1 MLFEKYEA
9 SLSGQVIENLKALG
23 ERNLGDTKGAID
35 AIFYTL
41 LAGLIR
47 RANSDMSTNMLVNQ
61 IQRIFDKDL
70 KAFNTEKSYA
80 EGKGLAEFVR
90 IGERNMSQIFPSFKS
105 QLLNLV
111 TSHSG
116 TSKSETNKYAGF
128 VNSLVIKFLAE
139 KLNDGTSKDEL
150 MNYLKEHRDPLFDK
164 APESLI
170 DKMIPA
176 LGIHDL
182 RNMKLYYAKKK
193 EEKDGKSEEYFISGE
208 ELISES
214 QQTYEDEE
222 SKSFNKRTLLI
233 VGVVALIALLGYF
246 LYDAREELFGSSAPQ
261 ESQVIDLNED
271 NTFLADS
278 LASVVKEASSMGD
291 AGWLALRELLNSSDT
306 ESLGTDVK
314 IESLSYGG
322 DSIDLSNPANSVIDS
337 IVSEFKTN
345 PRLQLQVKGGHSG
358 GNSQIGLKRA
368 FAMKR
373 LLQSRGV
380 DTIRIDAISD
390 SENLD
395 YLKFKLVSK

>member
-1 MLFEKYEA
+1 MMLFEKYEA
-9 SLSGQVIENLKALG
+9 SLSKELIANLKALVD
-23 ERNLGDTKGAID
+23 RNLGDTKGAID

-61 IQRIFDKDL
+61 IQRIYEKDL
-70 KAFNTEKSYA
+70 KVFNTDNSYA

-90 IGERNMSQIFPSFKS
+90 VGERNMSQIFPSFKS

-116 TSKSETNKYAGF
+116 TSKSETNRYAGF
-128 VNSLVIKFLAE
+128 VNSLVIKSLAE
-139 KLNDGTSKDEL
+139 KLNDGISKDDL

-164 APESLI
+164 APESLM

-182 RNMKLYYAKKK
+182 KNMKLYYAKKT
-193 EEKDGKSEEYFISGE
+193 EEKEGESKHDIRSGGE
-208 ELISES
+208 VVFES
-214 QQTYEDEE
+214 QQTYEEAE
-222 SKSFNKRTLLI
+222 SEHFNKRTLLI
-233 VGVVALIALLGYF
+233 VGVGALTLLLCYF
-246 LYDAREELFGSSAPQ
+246 IYHARNEIFGSPVPQ
-261 ESQVIDLNED
+261 ESQVIDLDENVI
-271 NTFLADS
+271 FPVDS
-278 LASVVKEASSMGD
+278 LGVDVSSPGD
-291 AGWLALRELLNSSDT
+291 AGWLALRELLNSPGVT
-306 ESLGTDVK
+306 ALNTDVK
-314 IESLSYGG
+314 IESLSFVG
-322 DSIDLSNPANSVIDS
+322 DSVALSNMSNSVIDS
-337 IVSEFKTN
+337 IVYEFKIN
-345 PRLQLQVKGGHSG
+345 PRFQIQIKGGHGG

-368 FAMKR
+368 FGMKR
-373 LLQSRGV
+373 LLQSKGV

>member
-1 MLFEKYEA
+1 MMLFEKYEA
-9 SLSGQVIENLKALG
+9 SLSMQVIEDLKALG
-23 ERNLGDTKGAID
+23 DRNLGDTKGAID

-193 EEKDGKSEEYFISGE
+193 EEKEEEYIISRE
-208 ELISES
+208 ELISDS
-214 QQTYEDEE
+214 QQSYEDEE
-222 SKSFNKRTLLI
+222 SESFNKRTLLI

-261 ESQVIDLNED
+261 ESQVIDLNE
-271 NTFLADS
+271 NSTFIADS
-278 LASVVKEASSMGD
+278 LASVVKEAGSMGD
-291 AGWLALRELLNSSDT
+291 AGWLALREMLNSSDPV
-306 ESLGTDVK
+306 SLGTDVK

-322 DSIDLSNPANSVIDS
+322 DSINLSNPANSVIDS

-373 LLQSRGV
+373 LLQSRGI

>member
-1 MLFEKYEA
+1 MMLFEKFEA
-9 SLSGQVIENLKALG
+9 SLSDELIENLKALG

-61 IQRIFDKDL
+61 IQRIYDKDL
-70 KAFNTEKSYA
+70 KVFETEKSYT
-80 EGKGLAEFVR
+80 EGKGLAEFVKL
-90 IGERNMSQIFPSFKS
+90 GERNMSQIFPSFRS

-139 KLNDGTSKDEL
+139 KLNDGTSKDDL

-164 APESLI
+164 APETLI

-193 EEKDGKSEEYFISGE
+193 EEREIRAEQGSEEE
-208 ELISES
+208 EYVSES
-214 QQTYEDEE
+214 QNSYDDDASEP
-222 SKSFNKRTLLI
+222 FNKRSLLI
-233 VGVVALIALLGYF
+233 AGVVVLIALLGYF
-246 LYDAREELFGSSAPQ
+246 LYDAREEIFGSSAPA
-261 ESQVIDLNED
+261 ESQVIDLGEAD
-271 NTFLADS
+271 AIRVDS
-278 LASVVKEASSMGD
+278 LASVIEEAQSVGD
-291 AGWLALRELLNSSDT
+291 AGWLALRELLSSS
-306 ESLGTDVK
+306 EPIAANTDVK
-314 IESLSYGG
+314 IESLSFSGE
-322 DSIDLSNPANSVIDS
+322 STDLTNPLNVVIDS
-337 IVSEFKTN
+337 LVLEFKSN
-345 PRLQLQVKGGHSG
+345 PRFQLQVKGGHAG

-373 LLQSRGV
+373 LLQGKGV
-380 DTIRIDAISD
+380 DPIRVDAVSD

-395 YLKFKLVSK
+395 YLKFRLVSK